1 MSVKNLQ
8 LETGCLP
15 TSASPSKFTY
25 KHLRQ
30 LRDSKTAYKSPLS
43 IIGFI
48 DLNAF
53 FAQCEQIRLGLPDE
67 APVVC
72 AQWQSLIAVSYPARK
87 YGINRMDTVL
97 SARSKCPDI
106 IIAHAAAFRKGEY
119 HWLYLDTFPDQAI
132 YKVSLDPYRRES
144 RKILKVLQAEC
155 DLVEKASVD
164 ECYFDMG
171 RLLYDAIVEKF
182 PYLAN
187 EVSGD
192 DPLPPIPAVLPEDCQ
207 WYGDIVRSH
216 EEEKADQ
223 NTVNDSQA
231 AAVAAA
237 ISDWDDI
244 IMLLGSH
251 ILYDFRFLIRQKL
264 GYLTSGGLARNKRLA
279 KLAGGF
285 RKPDMQTVVR
295 NQLIRNFLKNFE
307 LTDIGGMG
315 GKIGSSI
322 IDKFEVPPGTN
333 SINFIR
339 ENFTRDQIK
348 QDLND
353 DALGEKVHQLV
364 HGDYDEELTMRTAVK
379 SMMSRKNFLKPVAT
393 LFDAFEWIKVFV
405 GDLYSRLIELDDEN
419 LNLSMLQEDVREK
432 GFIMRP
438 KTMSIHLTST
448 SWNAMSKQ
456 MGLPISRD
464 LEKLRDSMISTSFKV
479 FIELLESSSVSKLN
493 ENVKLK
499 DLNPNSPQSALAGY
513 KIMPLANL
521 SVVISNFLKTADS
534 NLIDTYMKSDSKL
547 SMKRFFDEV
556 NGRKE
561 PESEPEPKRKTLNQ
575 DDKAYIA
582 KLFKDMERE
591 SEPVPDV
598 SPTPEPKPKGPN
610 EEDKEYIKKL
620 FQDFEGSKTTKE
632 TPPTPPKS
640 HPAFLSELIKTQ
652 FCSQCNMAVEDVFEH
667 ADFHYAIDLSDKLN
681 RLPTENPLRKP
692 EPKQPAARA
701 SKKKLAKGQ
710 TRLPF

>member
-1 MSVKNLQ
+1 
-8 LETGCLP
+8 
-15 TSASPSKFTY
+15 
-25 KHLRQ
+25 
-30 LRDSKTAYKSPLS
+30 
-43 IIGFI
+43 
-48 DLNAF
+48 
-53 FAQCEQIRLGLPDE
+53 
-67 APVVC
+67 
-72 AQWQSLIAVSYPARK
+72 
-87 YGINRMDTVL
+87 MDTVL
-97 SARSKCPDI
+97 SARSKCPNI
-106 IIAHAAAFRKGEY
+106 IIAHAAAFKKGEY

-171 RLLYDAIVEKF
+171 RLLYDSLVEKF
-182 PYLAN
+182 PYLVDGVTSD
-187 EVSGD
+187 ED
-192 DPLPPIPAVLPEDCQ
+192 LPPIPAVLPEDCQ
-207 WYGDIVRSH
+207 WYGDIVKSY
-216 EEEKADQ
+216 EEEKAEQ

-231 AAVAAA
+231 GTVAAA
-237 ISDWDDI
+237 ITDWDDI
-244 IMLLGSH
+244 IMLLGSR
-251 ILYDFRFLIRQKL
+251 ILYDFRCLIRQKL

-295 NQLIRNFLKNFE
+295 NQLIRNFLNNFE

-333 SINFIR
+333 SINYIR
-339 ENFTRDQIK
+339 ENFTVDQIK

-353 DALGEKVHQLV
+353 DALGEKVSQLV

-419 LNLSMLQEDVREK
+419 LNLSMLQEDAREK

-456 MGLPISRD
+456 MALPISRD

-479 FIELLESSSVSKLN
+479 FIELLESSSVSRLN

-499 DLNPNSPQSALAGY
+499 DLSPTSPQSALATY

-521 SVVISNFLKTADS
+521 SVVISNFVKTADS
-534 NLIDTYMKSDSKL
+534 NLIDSYMKSDSKL
-547 SMKRFFDEV
+547 SMKRLFDEV
-556 NGRKE
+556 NVKKE
-561 PESEPEPKRKTLNQ
+561 LKPEPKQRKTLNQ

-582 KLFKDMERE
+582 KLFKDMEKE
-591 SEPVPDV
+591 SEPEPEV

-610 EEDKEYIKKL
+610 QEDKEYIKKL
-620 FQDFEGSKTTKE
+620 FEDFEGSRGTKD
-632 TPPTPPKS
+632 TPPTPPKT
-640 HPAFLSELIKTQ
+640 HPTFLSELIKTQ
-652 FCSQCNMAVEDVFEH
+652 FCSQCNLAVEDVFEH

-681 RLPTENPLRKP
+681 RLPTDKP
-692 EPKQPAARA
+692 PRNTEPRQPAAKA
-701 SKKKLAKGQ
+701 AKKKLAKGQ